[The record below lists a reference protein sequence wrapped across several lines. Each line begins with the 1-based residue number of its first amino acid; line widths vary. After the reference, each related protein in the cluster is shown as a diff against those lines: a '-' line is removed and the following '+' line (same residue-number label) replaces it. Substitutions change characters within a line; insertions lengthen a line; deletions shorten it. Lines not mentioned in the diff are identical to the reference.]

1 MKDFASILDGVEA
14 NLELMR
20 ELGVRTVEMDRSVL
34 AEMTAAPPPP
44 KTTPPPKAP
53 ATPERR
59 RPATPEGKPPATAP
73 AARAA
78 TDVAPPQ
85 GASPALLAFLHD
97 APLSE
102 AGADMMGKIVAKL
115 EGNSSTMP
123 VVHSGGL
130 PEARGYVVLGARAL
144 AKWFPR
150 MSGAPGDRKSDE
162 RGRKILITYSPAYI
176 LRFPVVTPGVKKV
189 KLAMWNAIKSICSE
203 ARQGK

>member
-20 ELGVRTVEMDRSVL
+20 ELGVRTVEMDRSIL
-34 AEMTAAPPPP
+34 AEMTAPPPP
-44 KTTPPPKAP
+44 AP
-53 ATPERR
+53 DKLASP
-59 RPATPEGKPPATAP
+59 
-73 AARAA
+73 
-78 TDVAPPQ
+78 VAPLAPVAQPQ
-85 GASPALLAFLHD
+85 GASSAVLAFLHD

-115 EGNSSTMP
+115 EGDSSTMP
-123 VVHSGGL
+123 IVHSGEL
-130 PEARGYVVLGARAL
+130 PVARAYVVLGARAL

-176 LRFPVVTPGVKKV
+176 LRFPVVTPAVKKV

>member
-1 MKDFASILDGVEA
+1 MAITATELKA
-14 NLELMR
+14 NLSKYLN
-20 ELGVRTVEMDRSVL
+20 L
-34 AEMTAAPPPP
+34 AEKEDIYIT
-44 KTTPPPKAP
+44 
-53 ATPERR
+53 
-59 RPATPEGKPPATAP
+59 
-73 AARAA
+73 
-78 TDVAPPQ
+78 Q
-85 GASPALLAFLHD
+85 Y
-97 APLSE
+97 
-102 AGADMMGKIVAKL
+102 GKIVAKL
-115 EGNSSTMP
+115 EGDSSTMP

-176 LRFPVVTPGVKKV
+176 LRFPVVTPAVKKV